1 MKYLILLLSIIFLS
15 SCTKEEQ
22 KNPLYEQLV
31 GNYYASTIFV
41 EEDIDINGDGIFSQN
56 VLGEFGEQLNS
67 SNNRLEIKP
76 NELSGKEVLIINFPS
91 LDPQSFILDTFITNA
106 ISLGGEY
113 TIKDSL
119 LISEDKDITSIK
131 LMDNNILE
139 VKGTMDYLTYNGTK
153 QITYTALYER
163 E

>member
-153 QITYTALYER
+153 QITYMALYER